1 MKGVDLKTCT
11 FTNLAFFAN
20 FPIAQNGKFSRMFSP
35 LIVPIESK
43 LINFLL
49 PCLIVILGHL

>member
-1 MKGVDLKTCT
+1 MKGVNLKICT

-20 FPIAQNGKFSRMFSP
+20 FPIVQNGKFSRMFAP
-35 LIVPIESK
+35 LIAPIESK
-43 LINFLL
+43 LTNFLP